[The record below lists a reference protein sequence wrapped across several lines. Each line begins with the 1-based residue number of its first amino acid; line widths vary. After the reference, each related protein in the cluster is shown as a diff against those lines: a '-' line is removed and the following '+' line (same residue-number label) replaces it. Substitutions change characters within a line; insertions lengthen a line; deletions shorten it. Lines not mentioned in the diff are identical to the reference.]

1 MRKSRILFV
10 IATAVAL
17 LLVAGFA
24 FSYLLQHGMKPSASY
39 ESGLPSLPHHVL
51 IATQGSPY
59 KDRLVDGLV
68 TQQKARGSYVKVID
82 VSGLPGIR
90 AGDWH
95 AIVIVHTWEF
105 GKPPRVVSDF
115 VARLDQPD
123 KVIDV
128 ATSGSGREKLAG
140 VDAIS
145 SASVV
150 DDVSALVMQIGAKI
164 DALLPKS

>member
-1 MRKSRILFV
+1 MRRSRVLVV
-10 IATAVAL
+10 IATAIVL

-24 FSYLLQHGMKPSASY
+24 FSYLAQHGMKPSASY

-68 TQQKARGSYVKVID
+68 TQQKARGTYVKVID
-82 VSGLPGIR
+82 VAELSGVR
-90 AGDWH
+90 ANEWH

-105 GKPPRVVSDF
+105 GKPPKVVSDF
-115 VARLDQPD
+115 LARLDQRD

-128 ATSGSGREKLAG
+128 ATSGSGHEKLAG
-140 VDAIS
+140 VDALS

-150 DDVSALVMQIGAKI
+150 DDVSDLVRQIGAKI
-164 DALLPKS
+164 DALLTKT